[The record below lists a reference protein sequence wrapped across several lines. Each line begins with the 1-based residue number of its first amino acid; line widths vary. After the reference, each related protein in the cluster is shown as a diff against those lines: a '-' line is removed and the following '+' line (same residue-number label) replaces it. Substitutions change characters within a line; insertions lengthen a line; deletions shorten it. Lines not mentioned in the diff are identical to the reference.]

1 MNMENFVSELDT
13 WNITILK
20 AVAELLESFRQHMSR
35 VFQAVIDFF
44 NRWAE
49 ENPEAAEYLK
59 KRAVRK
65 ENYLRRLEYLKR
77 RKKRRRRKPK
87 HGRKR
92 RRGEAKYEPEQ
103 KDGEDRETE
112 ES

>member
-1 MNMENFVSELDT
+1 MDVEKFVSNLDT
-13 WNITILK
+13 WNIEMLK
-20 AVAELLESFRQHMSR
+20 AVARLAETWRQHMNR

-59 KRAVRK
+59 KRAARK
-65 ENYLRRLEYLKR
+65 KNYLRRVEYLKR
-77 RKKRRRRKPK
+77 RKRRRRKKPK

-92 RRGEAKYEPEQ
+92 RRGEAEYEPEQ
-103 KDGEDRETE
+103 KDGKDEET
-112 ES
+112 

>member
-20 AVAELLESFRQHMSR
+20 AVAELLESFRQHMGR
-35 VFQAVIDFF
+35 VFQAMIDFF

-49 ENPEAAEYLK
+49 ENPEAAETLTKWAARRERYLC
-59 KRAVRK
+59 
-65 ENYLRRLEYLKR
+65 RLEYLKR
-77 RKKRRRRKPK
+77 RKKRRRKKPK

-92 RRGEAKYEPEQ
+92 HGRA
-103 KDGEDRETE
+103 
-112 ES
+112 